1 MDYKLGIVIPW
12 REQPS
17 RVYAFNA
24 IINHYKKHFVDVPIY
39 YGDFPSERWN
49 ISGSRNIACENAFA
63 DGCDVVAVMDADFFM
78 EPATIREGV
87 RKAVKLG
94 RMVIPFQNLY
104 FLDQAFSRKL
114 VEGELGLNNLGMYL
128 PVYRSQVAGSNII
141 TKEVFETLNGWD
153 ERFLG
158 WGYED
163 VAFKMAHE
171 TLIGPIS
178 KINNYAASLFHE
190 DRDKEL
196 VEKNKEHAELYA
208 SYVNN
213 PSLMKKLLAG
223 NRINVD

>member
-1 MDYKLGIVIPW
+1 VNYKLGIAIPW

-24 IINHYKKHFVDVPIY
+24 ITNHYKKHFVDVPLY

-49 ISGSRNIACENAFA
+49 TSGSRNIACEKAFA

-78 EPATIREGV
+78 HPEAIREGV
-87 RKAVKLG
+87 EKAVKLG

-104 FLDQAFSRKL
+104 FLDQVFSQKL
-114 VEGELGLNNLGMYL
+114 VEGELGLNKIGLYF
-128 PVYRSQVAGSNII
+128 PVYRHQVAGSNII
-141 TKEVFETLNGWD
+141 TKKVFETLNGWD

-163 VAFKMAHE
+163 VAFTLAHE
-171 TLIGPIS
+171 TLIGPVS

-196 VEKNKEHAELYA
+196 VENNKEHAELYA
-208 SYVNN
+208 SYVNDQ
-213 PSLMKKLLAG
+213 SSMKDLIAG
-223 NRINVD
+223 NRVNVS